1 MASKK
6 TKKTPT
12 FRGIKD
18 NSQVK
23 EIGSMVRDLRN
34 PNWYIEVKLD
44 PAQDKEKFGISQ
56 LGLIPRRRVLNVT
69 HAGASKVAGYE
80 KGLKITSTST
90 WSHCRIADCPIV
102 NIRRQGDRQ
111 QWCFSF
117 KAGDT
122 QFFLPQIELARAL
135 FFHSAYL
142 NRLALNPNGLDEEFD
157 VQMGENPNRAEIH
170 ILPSSSLPMLVRG
183 NPSQRRI
190 LAWLLLNKEVRNSF
204 QSIAQY
210 QLTEGEIRNG
220 RRYWPFR
227 FDPPPLEKVKMKVR
241 GQYVKESELFFVYE
255 IHSLTNLTS
264 QIPREIEFIDPKFTE
279 QKTGK
284 KGNSIE
290 RRRSDGPPEI
300 NDDEMPTTDAEEYVL
315 DVPEVELEFSE
326 PAYTTR
332 KSSDGRRRSG
342 TSKGQSEEGLDDST
356 NSQTDVSTDEPTVRG
371 EIPAGVPDGIDD
383 QSDDSHLFTRKFEAF
398 IAMSN
403 LLEIKGCRIVAEELI
418 PLPALKGHSKHRLP
432 DGNPRYLLYRVF
444 RYKNQNYALVEVDT
458 VDSEARLSTLLLKQP
473 SEKYDWHSKL
483 SNMGWS
489 LVKTSLRWPTNKR
502 LEKDFPA
509 GFRRVPHQQNIQSR
523 LGRKDTATLSHW
535 MGRLY
540 SVLADLHTTQL
551 P

>member
-1 MASKK
+1 
-6 TKKTPT
+6 
-12 FRGIKD
+12 
-18 NSQVK
+18 
-23 EIGSMVRDLRN
+23 
-34 PNWYIEVKLD
+34 
-44 PAQDKEKFGISQ
+44 
-56 LGLIPRRRVLNVT
+56 
-69 HAGASKVAGYE
+69 
-80 KGLKITSTST
+80 
-90 WSHCRIADCPIV
+90 
-102 NIRRQGDRQ
+102 
-111 QWCFSF
+111 
-117 KAGDT
+117 
-122 QFFLPQIELARAL
+122 
-135 FFHSAYL
+135 
-142 NRLALNPNGLDEEFD
+142 
-157 VQMGENPNRAEIH
+157 MGENPNRAEIH
-170 ILPSSSLPMLVRG
+170 ILPSSSLPMVVRG

-371 EIPAGVPDGIDD
+371 EIPVGVPDGIDD
-383 QSDDSHLFTRKFEAF
+383 QSDDSHLFTCKFEAF

-403 LLEIKGCRIVAEELI
+403 LLEIKGCRIVAEEMI
-418 PLPALKGHSKHRLP
+418 PLPALKGKRSFHDVVDLLP
-432 DGNPRYLLYRVF
+432 VTERP
-444 RYKNQNYALVEVDT
+444 
-458 VDSEARLSTLLLKQP
+458 
-473 SEKYDWHSKL
+473 
-483 SNMGWS
+483 
-489 LVKTSLRWPTNKR
+489 
-502 LEKDFPA
+502 
-509 GFRRVPHQQNIQSR
+509 
-523 LGRKDTATLSHW
+523 
-535 MGRLY
+535 
-540 SVLADLHTTQL
+540 
-551 P
+551 